1 MHDFCSYVS
10 MRTKDL
16 IAKRE
21 RRARQ
26 SAKKQSYHPS
36 AKQLPETAA
45 EAANTL
51 PSAFGAEVL
60 KELKAL
66 PLSISDEE
74 ILRRRDMREVLTF
87 TIDPEDAKD
96 FDDALSY
103 EVLQD
108 DHGEVWY
115 RIGIHI
121 ADVTHYVQEGSAVD
135 EEAYQRGTSIY
146 LVDRVIPMLPEQLS
160 NELCSLR
167 PNEDKLCMSVIVDM
181 DKQAKVLRHKICRT
195 VIRSDY
201 RLTYEEAMRQLTVDN
216 GQLTVDNGQWT
227 VDNGQLTV
235 DNGQLTVDNG
245 ELVGA
250 LQAMNE
256 LAKQLRKK
264 RFEHGAIN
272 FETPE
277 VRFRLN
283 EHGEP
288 IEIVFHQSTAANHLI
303 EEFMLLANRIV
314 AKEVG
319 GNGQLTVDNGQLT
332 VDNGQLT
339 VDNGQWTVDKKG
351 RGKAFVYRVHDVP
364 DPEKLVKLGN
374 FIRQFGF
381 HLRTSSKRSVQ
392 NKHINSLLDSC
403 QGTNSQSLIET
414 LAIRTMAKAVY
425 STSNI
430 GHYGLGFTHYTH
442 FTSPIRRYPDMMVH
456 RLLAK
461 YILHSKQPCRHQ
473 QELLEEACVH
483 CSDTEQMA
491 QMAERN
497 SIKEMQARW
506 MSQHIGEEFE
516 GVISG
521 VTEFGLFVQLKDTL
535 TEGLVPIRTIE
546 PHDYMQYDEDNYCL
560 VAARSGIT
568 YTLSDTVRVRVVKA
582 DVEKKQIDFV
592 LVE

>member
-1 MHDFCSYVS
+1 MHDFCNYVS

-45 EAANTL
+45 EAAYTL
-51 PSAFGAEVL
+51 PSSFGAEVL

-108 DHGEVWY
+108 DHGEVRY

-201 RLTYEEAMRQLTVDN
+201 RLTYEEALGLLDMGD
-216 GQLTVDNGQWT
+216 GQLDIGDGRLDIGERLEVRGERLEGDGQ
-227 VDNGQLTV
+227 
-235 DNGQLTVDNG
+235 
-245 ELVGA
+245 LVGA

-314 AKEVG
+314 AKEV
-319 GNGQLTVDNGQLT
+319 
-332 VDNGQLT
+332 
-339 VDNGQWTVDKKG
+339 
-351 RGKAFVYRVHDVP
+351 RGERLEVRGERLEVRGERREVRGERAFVYRVHDVP

-430 GHYGLGFTHYTH
+430 GHYGLGFAHYTH

-568 YTLSDTVRVRVVKA
+568 YTLSDTVRVRVVRA